1 MGCLGTG
8 PRVRVLDLRSRWV
21 YGVGEGGESGLGW
34 WSVRGGN
41 GPSYLLKKMLASFA
55 LFLRKS
61 NQSAVQKK
69 IPNHISTPGL
79 DVLTKD
85 RTSWLLRGKLGV
97 GPTGLV

>member
-1 MGCLGTG
+1 M
-8 PRVRVLDLRSRWV
+8 

-85 RTSWLLRGKLGV
+85 RTSWLLHRKLGV